1 MSAKV
6 TIVATIAMWMV
17 DPDSGFNYMLRS
29 ICGTIPL
36 IIF

>member
-17 DPDSGFNYMLRS
+17 DSDSGFNYMLRS
-29 ICGTIPL
+29 ICGTIL
-36 IIF
+36 SIIS